1 VKPFDKSSS
10 INENIEFLQAFLKNP
25 MKVGAITPSSP
36 ELAEEMLRDIK
47 PSPDNI
53 VLELGVGTGAIT
65 RHLRKIV
72 PDERSYLGI
81 ELDDELA
88 EKLKDEMPEMNIVC
102 GNALEMHDIHANSGL
117 GKVGYIICCL
127 PFVTIPNEIN
137 EKILEE
143 VDKFMNDG
151 CLFRTFIY
159 VHGYY
164 MPSAIKIREFMR
176 DRHGKSLRSKLVLKN
191 VPPAYTLSWK
201 AR

>member
-1 VKPFDKSSS
+1 M
-10 INENIEFLQAFLKNP
+10 NENIEFLQAFLKNP
-25 MKVGAITPSSP
+25 LKVGAITPSSP
-36 ELAEEMLRDIK
+36 ELAEEMLRDIR
-47 PSPDNI
+47 PSADNI

-65 RHLRKIV
+65 RHLRNIV
-72 PDERSYLGI
+72 PDEQSYLGI
-81 ELDDELA
+81 ELDSDLA
-88 EKLKDEMPEMNIVC
+88 QKLKDEMPEMRIES
-102 GNALEMHDIHANSGL
+102 GNALEMHEIHTRSGL

-137 EKILEE
+137 ERILQEA
-143 VDKFMNDG
+143 DRFMSDG

-159 VHGYY
+159 AHGYY

-176 DRHGKSLRSKLVLKN
+176 NRHGKSLRSKLVMKN

>member
-1 VKPFDKSSS
+1 M
-10 INENIEFLQAFLKNP
+10 NENIEFLQAFLKNP
-25 MKVGAITPSSP
+25 LKVGAITPSST

-47 PSPDNI
+47 PSADNI

-65 RHLRKIV
+65 RHLRTLV
-72 PDERSYLGI
+72 PDSESYLGI
-81 ELDDELA
+81 ELNPDLA
-88 EKLKDEMPEMNIVC
+88 QKLKDEMPEMKIEC
-102 GNALEMHDIHANSGL
+102 GNALEMHDIHAKSGL

-137 EKILEE
+137 ERILEE
-143 VDKFMNDG
+143 VDGFMKDG

-159 VHGYY
+159 AHGYY

-176 DRHGKSLRSKLVLKN
+176 NRHGKSLRSKLVMKN
-191 VPPAYTLSWK
+191 VPPAYTLSWI